1 MEKGGDARRRTACEL
16 PKGIGMHCLN
26 LYVQNPIEN
35 WRYKEFLI
43 YLGVF
48 LAIAKLGGSSV
59 SNDLIDIKDFFQ
71 LVVVPELQS
80 EDINAFSYVKTSAM
94 SFTMLVNELTK
105 SIKLP
110 LLSCILKLLAS
121 ESNMVHS
128 YAARCIE
135 NLLII
140 KDDDTRAIIRRSCEE
155 EPNSI
160 SVFESSVFPSL
171 QKITD
176 DNLSELFP
184 YVFKLFSQLVD
195 LNGPQ
200 QLVDLMDAT
209 HEGLF
214 QKAMEAF

>member
-16 PKGIGMHCLN
+16 PKGI
-26 LYVQNPIEN
+26 
-35 WRYKEFLI
+35 
-43 YLGVF
+43 
-48 LAIAKLGGSSV
+48 GGSSV

-71 LVVVPELQS
+71 LVVVPELQ
-80 EDINAFSYVKTSAM
+80 
-94 SFTMLVNELTK
+94 K
-105 SIKLP
+105 SNI
-110 LLSCILKLLAS
+110 
-121 ESNMVHS
+121 VHS